1 MKRKVFDIPKIKP
14 DDFILLLE
22 EDTKMY
28 YLVHYAAPF
37 TSGGEIVIPAGFRFS
52 IAQRMR
58 EDAFYTRLVGHDK
71 SLDELY
77 SQMDNLANKLHPE
90 LYSRLSGFTFFITE
104 SQIKSKS
111 FSFIKGNREYLLD
124 IIAKQK
130 EEAEFYKNYNPFE
143 DEDWVEENFGDDYNE
158 MCECGK
164 PKIITSK
171 TDVCPCCGH
180 ELRAV
185 YWGAMTEEIENLKK
199 ERKIFIGEDLY
210 GKNVD
215 VDYKSQY
222 GDYGFVQ
229 EHTKPDYACG
239 NCGESFIFKNM
250 SSESIGSPE

>member
-1 MKRKVFDIPKIKP
+1 MKRKEFVIPEVKP
-14 DDFILLLE
+14 GDFILLLK
-22 EDTKMY
+22 EDTKIKF
-28 YLVHYAAPF
+28 LIHYAAPF
-37 TSGGEIVIPAGFRFS
+37 TLDGEVVIPAGSRFS
-52 IAQRMR
+52 VVNIMGV
-58 EDAFYTRLVGHDK
+58 DTFYIRLVNYDK
-71 SLDELY
+71 SIDELY
-77 SQMDNLANKLHPE
+77 SHMKNIAIDSYPQISRRPSS
-90 LYSRLSGFTFFITE
+90 YSFFITE
-104 SQIKSKS
+104 SQIKSES
-111 FSFIKGNREYLLD
+111 FSFIKGNKDYLLD

-158 MCECGK
+158 LCECGK
-164 PKIITSK
+164 PKIITGK
-171 TDVCPCCGH
+171 TDICPCCGH

-239 NCGESFIFKNM
+239 NCGESFIFVNM